1 MSTAEDSEGRITYS
15 GQVLKVWVIVPSD
28 ESRVG
33 DTGSACCGRSQLF

>member
-15 GQVLKVWVIVPSD
+15 GQVLKVWVIVSS

-33 DTGSACCGRSQLF
+33 DTGSACGGRSQLF